1 MKIRWVN
8 VYYPLGEWKNE
19 LGEVVAVP
27 DGFRATFNDK
37 NLIVIM
43 RNSTSPGGH
52 GEPSITAKRPEFID
66 EDNLEFLKVDGEFIA
81 LK

>member
-1 MKIRWVN
+1 M
-8 VYYPLGEWKNE
+8 Y
-19 LGEVVAVP
+19 
-27 DGFRATFNDK
+27 K